1 MLDKYLNRKEVISFI
16 DELENNNI
24 FCSISAYENSN
35 YGKYIGSEL
44 ALYTFYDA
52 LMKYKII
59 IDDIELFDD
68 FFEQVQKI
76 YRRITTYDDLVLGIT
91 KVICN
96 IVVSKIG
103 VRELHSTESRNAV
116 ITYIYNKYIV
126 DGYYY
131 HGFSTIYE
139 DAIRKNGFIADSYE
153 NFYSLMKKVDKIF
166 SKYGASNI
174 MKRDFDNGKIY
185 FTDDF
190 IMGCYYSIASPNYFY
205 NLLCNQEIYGKR
217 IRKDSY
223 LIDDYSTCIKTLKRY
238 MSNNLFS
245 EKDKNYVLKVVS
257 DMWNYLHKIDRRIS
271 ILVVRR
277 KLIDGEVKTSLNDF
291 LNDNCDLY
299 ETLDRMFSSKYSNV
313 AVNKI
318 INSNSLE
325 VISLNDFYRNK
336 VIKSDIKSNGKIS
349 NFSINFNNDSLNAYG
364 RASIFIILGSMMITL
379 GVIITIISI
388 LRGY

>member
-1 MLDKYLNRKEVISFI
+1 MLDKYLNRKEIISFI

-24 FCSISAYENSN
+24 FCSLSAYENSN

-59 IDDIELFDD
+59 IDDDNLFDD

-76 YRRITTYDDLVLGIT
+76 YRRITTYDDLVLGIK

-96 IVVSKIG
+96 IVGIKIG
-103 VRELHSTESRNAV
+103 VKNFHSSESKNAI
-116 ITYIYNKYIV
+116 ITYIYNKYILE
-126 DGYYY
+126 GYYY

-139 DAIRKNGFIADSYE
+139 DTIKENGFIPDSYE
-153 NFYSLMKKVDKIF
+153 NFYSLVKKVDKIF
-166 SKYGASNI
+166 SKYGVSNI
-174 MKRDFDNGKIY
+174 MGRDFDNGKIY

-190 IMGCYYSIASPNYFY
+190 IMGCYYSVVSPNYFY

-223 LIDDYSTCIKTLKRY
+223 LIGDYSTCIKNLKRY

-245 EKDKNYVLKVVS
+245 EKDKNFILKLVD
-257 DMWNYLHKIDRRIS
+257 DMWSYLHKVDRKIS
-271 ILVVRR
+271 VLVVKRR
-277 KLIDGEVKTSLNDF
+277 LLDGDVKTNVDDF
-291 LNDNCDLY
+291 LNDDCDLY
-299 ETLDRMFSSKYSNV
+299 ETIDRIFSSKYSNV
-313 AVNKI
+313 SVNKI
-318 INSNSLE
+318 INSSSLE
-325 VISLNDFYRNK
+325 VISLDDFYRNK
-336 VIKSDIKSNGKIS
+336 IINKEGKSNSIIS
-349 NFSINFNNDSLNAYG
+349 NFSFNFNNESLNAYG

>member
-16 DELENNNI
+16 NELENNNI

-59 IDDIELFDD
+59 IDDENLFDD

-76 YRRITTYDDLVLGIT
+76 YRRITTYDDLVLGIK

-96 IVVSKIG
+96 IVGVKIG
-103 VRELHSTESRNAV
+103 IKNFHSLENRNA
-116 ITYIYNKYIV
+116 IIKYIYNKYV
-126 DGYYY
+126 VEGYYY

-139 DAIRKNGFIADSYE
+139 NAITENGFIPDSYE
-153 NFYSLMKKVDKIF
+153 NFYSLMKHVDKIF

-190 IMGCYYSIASPNYFY
+190 IMSCHYSIVSPNYFY
-205 NLLCNQEIYGKR
+205 NLLFNEEVYGKR
-217 IRKDSY
+217 IRKDGY
-223 LIDDYSTCIKTLKRY
+223 LIGDYSTCIKNLKRF

-245 EKDKNYVLKVVS
+245 EKDKNYVLKVVN
-257 DMWNYLHKIDRRIS
+257 DMWNYLHKVDRKIS
-271 ILVVRR
+271 ILVVKR
-277 KLIDGEVKTSLNDF
+277 KLIDGDNKTHVNDF
-291 LNDNCDLY
+291 LNDKCDLY
-299 ETLDRMFSSKYSNV
+299 EIVDRIFSSKYSNV
-313 AVNKI
+313 VVNKI
-318 INSNSLE
+318 INSNNLE

-336 VIKSDIKSNGKIS
+336 VIKKGSKSNDIV
-349 NFSINFNNDSLNAYG
+349 NFNINFNNELLNAYG